1 MDSAA
6 SILRQ
11 FLIEAQRRI
20 PCHATAFSSLPRHE
34 FHFHCPNLDTHLPME
49 RPIEGSPIE
58 GTHRSGGDSPQILDT
73 HAVAEM
79 LRGIVDTFLAQ
90 IADTHAPVIRNRVRY
105 ENGGPMIGRFLVAPV
120 FDSSGEQSGIMLMYR
135 LPDQNSFEQSDLKS
149 AAQLSRQLARLLSL
163 PADPV
168 TGLMA
173 RAGLEKLVD
182 WRLKS
187 LGERANSSVLYGDID
202 QLHIVND
209 TFGFEAGDRAIA
221 VVANALAAALADEDA
236 VLSRLSADRFTIFLP
251 GCPLERAQKTAAR
264 LRETVRGRS
273 LVVGDDSIPLSIC
286 FGAAAFTNGERT
298 FDHSL
303 AAAELACKSAKE
315 RGRNRVE
322 VYQVSDTS
330 IIRRRDDISMVG
342 RLRSALEEGR
352 YQIFGQPIAS
362 LLTRDSV
369 HRYEMLLRLID
380 EKGRL
385 VLPASFMSS
394 ATRYQLLP
402 QIDRYVIADVL
413 KHLRGASTQP
423 GFKPLHVSINLS
435 GPTIGDEGFL
445 DWVQMQLD
453 QNGVSGDCI
462 TFELTETAALSN
474 MLDTQ
479 LLMSTLGARG
489 CRFALDDFGT
499 GLSSLTHLKNLQFSS
514 LKIDGSFIRD
524 LLHNERSQSLVGAI
538 AQLAGA
544 MGMDTI
550 AEYVETPEI
559 CMRLIELEVQYGQG
573 YAIGKPRPLN
583 GILAP
588 AAGLLHAS

>member
-1 MDSAA
+1 MDPAA
-6 SILRQ
+6 STIRQ

-20 PCHATAFSSLPRHE
+20 SCHAAAFSSPSHDA
-34 FHFHCPNLDTHLPME
+34 FHFHCHSDDARE
-49 RPIEGSPIE
+49 VEG
-58 GTHRSGGDSPQILDT
+58 
-73 HAVAEM
+73 V
-79 LRGIVDTFLAQ
+79 LRGIAETFLLQARESNN
-90 IADTHAPVIRNRVRY
+90 PVIRNRVRY

-120 FDSSGEQSGIMLMYR
+120 FESSGELVGIVMMYR
-135 LPDQNSFEQSDLKS
+135 LTTQDAFEQGDIKKGS
-149 AAQLSRQLARLLSL
+149 QLGRQLARLLSL

-168 TGLMA
+168 TGLIA
-173 RAGLEKLVD
+173 RAGIEKLVD

-202 QLHIVND
+202 QLHVVND
-209 TFGFEAGDRAIA
+209 MFGFEAGDRAIA
-221 VVANALAAALADEDA
+221 VVANALAAALANEDA
-236 VLSRLSADRFTIFLP
+236 VLSRLSGDRFTVFLP
-251 GCPLERAQKTAAR
+251 DCPLPQAQKIAAR
-264 LRETVRGRS
+264 LRDAVQARS
-273 LVVGDDSIPLSIC
+273 LTVGDDRFPLSIC
-286 FGAAAFTNGERT
+286 FGAAPLRDGERS

-303 AAAELACKSAKE
+303 AGAEVACKAAKE

-330 IIRRRDDISMVG
+330 IIRRRDDISIVG
-342 RLRSALEEGR
+342 RLRSALDQGR

-362 LLTRDSV
+362 LLTPDSV
-369 HRYEMLLRLID
+369 HRYEMLLRIID
-380 EKGRL
+380 EKGRV
-385 VLPASFMSS
+385 VLPSHFMSS

-402 QIDRYVIADVL
+402 QIDRLVVIDVL
-413 KHLRGASTQP
+413 KHLRDACARP
-423 GFKPLHVSINLS
+423 GFQPLHVSINLS
-435 GPTIGDEGFL
+435 GPTISDQAFL
-445 DWVQMQLD
+445 DWLQMQLD
-453 QNGVSGDCI
+453 ESGVNGEWL
-462 TFELTETAALSN
+462 TFELTETAAVSN
-474 MLDTQ
+474 MEQAQ
-479 LLMSTLGARG
+479 LLMNKLGARG

-499 GLSSLTHLKNLQFSS
+499 GLSSLTHLKNLQFTS

-524 LLHNERSQSLVGAI
+524 LLHNERSQALVGAI

-544 MGMDTI
+544 MGMETI

>member
-1 MDSAA
+1 MDSAI
-6 SILRQ
+6 STIRQ
-11 FLIEAQRRI
+11 FLIEAQRCI
-20 PCHATAFSSLPRHE
+20 GCHAVAFTSHSRDD
-34 FHFHCPNLDTHLPME
+34 FHFHC
-49 RPIEGSPIE
+49 
-58 GTHRSGGDSPQILDT
+58 RSDD
-73 HAVAEM
+73 AREVEEM
-79 LRGIVDTFLAQ
+79 LRGIADTFLTQ
-90 IADTHAPVIRNRVRY
+90 IHQTNGPVIRNRVRY

-120 FDSSGEQSGIMLMYR
+120 FESSGDLAGIAMMYR
-135 LPDQNSFEQSDLKS
+135 LSTQDSFEQGDLKKG
-149 AAQLSRQLARLLSL
+149 AQLSRELAHLLSL

-168 TGLMA
+168 TGLIA
-173 RAGLEKLVD
+173 RAGIEKLVD

-187 LGERANSSVLYGDID
+187 LGERTNSSVLYGDID
-202 QLHIVND
+202 QLHVVND
-209 TFGFEAGDRAIA
+209 IFGFEVGDRAIA
-221 VVANALAAALADEDA
+221 VVANALAAVLASEDA
-236 VLSRLSADRFTIFLP
+236 VLSRLSGDRFTIFLP
-251 GCPLERAQKTAAR
+251 DCPLPQAQKIAAR
-264 LRETVRGRS
+264 LRDAVQARS
-273 LVVGDDSIPLSIC
+273 LHVGEDTFPLSIC
-286 FGAAAFTNGERT
+286 FGAAVLTSGERS

-303 AAAELACKSAKE
+303 AGAEVACKAAKE

-330 IIRRRDDISMVG
+330 MIRRRDDVCIVG

-352 YQIFGQPIAS
+352 YQIFAQPIAS

-369 HRYEMLLRLID
+369 HRYEMLLRIID

-385 VLPASFMSS
+385 VLPSHFMSS

-402 QIDRYVIADVL
+402 QIDRYVITDVL
-413 KHLRGASTQP
+413 KHLRSASSRP
-423 GFKPLHVSINLS
+423 GFSPLHVSINLS
-435 GPTIGDEGFL
+435 GPTISDEAFL
-445 DWVQMQLD
+445 DWLQMQLD
-453 QNGVSGDCI
+453 ENGVRGEWI
-462 TFELTETAALSN
+462 TFELTETAAVSN
-474 MLDTQ
+474 MEQAQ
-479 LLMSTLGARG
+479 LLMSKLGALG

-544 MGMDTI
+544 MGMETI

>member
-1 MDSAA
+1 MDPAVST
-6 SILRQ
+6 IRQ

-20 PCHATAFSSLPRHE
+20 SCHALAFIPPSRID
-34 FHFHCPNLDTHLPME
+34 FHLHC
-49 RPIEGSPIE
+49 
-58 GTHRSGGDSPQILDT
+58 RSGD
-73 HAVAEM
+73 AREVEEM
-79 LRGIVDTFLAQ
+79 LRGIADTFLTQ
-90 IADTHAPVIRNRVRY
+90 IRETNAPVIRNRVRY

-120 FDSSGEQSGIMLMYR
+120 FDSSGELAGIVLMYR
-135 LPDQNSFEQSDLKS
+135 LATQDSFEQGDLKK
-149 AAQLSRQLARLLSL
+149 AAQLCRQLARLLSL

-168 TGLMA
+168 TGLIG

-202 QLHIVND
+202 QLHVVND
-209 TFGFEAGDRAIA
+209 MFGFEAGDRAIA
-221 VVANALAAALADEDA
+221 FVATALGAALVNEGA
-236 VLSRLSADRFTIFLP
+236 VLSRLSGDRFTIFLP
-251 GCPLERAQKTAAR
+251 DCPLPQAREIAGR
-264 LRETVRGRS
+264 LREAVQARS
-273 LVVGDDSIPLSIC
+273 LVVGDDSIPLSIS
-286 FGAAAFTNGERT
+286 FGAAALTNGERS

-303 AAAELACKSAKE
+303 AGAEVACKAAKE

-322 VYQVSDTS
+322 VYQVSDIDIS
-330 IIRRRDDISMVG
+330 RRRDDIAIVG

-369 HRYEMLLRLID
+369 HRYEMLLRIID

-385 VLPASFMSS
+385 VLPSSFMSS

-413 KHLRGASTQP
+413 KHLRGASARP
-423 GFKPLHVSINLS
+423 GFRPLHVSINLS
-435 GPTIGDEGFL
+435 GPTIGEDGFL
-445 DWVQMQLD
+445 DWVQLQLD
-453 QNGVSGDCI
+453 ENGVSGECI
-462 TFELTETAALSN
+462 TFELTETAAVSN
-474 MLDTQ
+474 MAHTQ
-479 LLMSTLGARG
+479 LLMSKLGALG

-499 GLSSLTHLKNLQFSS
+499 GLSSLTHLKDLQFSS
-514 LKIDGSFIRD
+514 LKIDGSFIRG
-524 LLHNERSQSLVGAI
+524 LLHNQRSQSLVGAI
-538 AQLAGA
+538 TQLAGA
-544 MGMDTI
+544 MGMETI

-588 AAGLLHAS
+588 TAGLLHAS